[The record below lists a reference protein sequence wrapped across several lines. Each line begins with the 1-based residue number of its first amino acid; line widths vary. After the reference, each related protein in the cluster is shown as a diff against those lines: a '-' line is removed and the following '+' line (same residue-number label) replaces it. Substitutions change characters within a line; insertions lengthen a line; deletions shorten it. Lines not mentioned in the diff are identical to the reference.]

1 MKVSHLKH
9 PWRWFIV
16 LLASVVLVVFVANQ
30 NFGGEEPIAKKI
42 KKITK
47 IAGEVF
53 KSFPSCPKNLSGVLT
68 APLMDPKY
76 ITQLIPL
83 GNINPPGH
91 TSPVDHIYFATDFTG
106 RIPLLAPADAWITNL
121 TEILQ
126 ANNSGKYIPTGYVV
140 RYIVCDG
147 LVLDFASYTSLVKPL
162 KDMITKQKP
171 DCKYGIVKPGHTG
184 GPEGQCYYNI
194 SYKVTSGEEIGWV
207 QAVMRDQ
214 SLDLPF
220 EIWAAN
226 YNVPA
231 RSDVNWNFYNDDR
244 YAHSMCTF
252 DLYEGDLKKAFYSK
266 FGGLVVQGI
275 DKQKKYVFV
284 QRTIQPICG
293 QVNQD
298 IVGTIQGMW
307 YAGNSNEK
315 DLEFQGKGLAFLHNN
330 IDPTQAEISIGGHF
344 TEQAGVISF
353 KPTHSGNIDREPSEV
368 KSDGRVY
375 CYNSDQGGTGVGGKV
390 LVQLI
395 DSHHMRVEHLAGSC
409 GSVETFRRA
418 FDYQR

>member
-1 MKVSHLKH
+1 MKASLFKHL
-9 PWRWFIV
+9 WRWIV
-16 LLASVVLVVFVANQ
+16 VILVAVVAVVFVASQ
-30 NFGGEEPIAKKI
+30 KFGSEEPLAKKMAKKI
-42 KKITK
+42 TQ
-47 IAGEVF
+47 
-53 KSFPSCPKNLSGVLT
+53 SLNSYPTCPKNLSGVLT

-76 ITQLIPL
+76 ISALTPL
-83 GNINPPGH
+83 GNINPPSH

-126 ANNSGKYIPTGYVV
+126 AGSSGKYVPVGYVV

-147 LVLDFASYTSLVKPL
+147 LVLDFASYTDLTKPL
-162 KDMITKQKP
+162 RDEIASQKP

-184 GPEGQCYYNI
+184 GPEGQCYYNV
-194 SYKVTSGEEIGWV
+194 SYKVKSGDEIGWV
-207 QAVMRDQ
+207 QAVKRGQ
-214 SLDLPF
+214 SYDLPF

-226 YNVPA
+226 YNKPA
-231 RSDVNWNFYNDDR
+231 RSDVNWNYYNDDR

-252 DLYEGDLKKAFYSK
+252 DLYAGDLRNAFYSK
-266 FGGLVVQGI
+266 FP
-275 DKQKKYVFV
+275 
-284 QRTIQPICG
+284 RTIEPVCG

-307 YAGNSNEK
+307 YAGDSSEK

-330 IDPTQAEISIGGHF
+330 IDPTQGEISIGGHF
-344 TEQAGVISF
+344 TKQAGVIMF

-368 KSDGRVY
+368 KSDGTIY
-375 CYNSDQGGTGVGGKV
+375 CYNSNQGGTGVGGKV
-390 LVQLI
+390 LVQLL
-395 DSHHMRVEHLAGSC
+395 DSHHMRVEHLVGTC
-409 GSVETFRRA
+409 GSVETFQRA